1 MSHLH
6 NPWRALAH
14 RDFITLIRAH
24 LPAGERGR
32 LYPDHDAIVLDK
44 RLSQAE
50 ARCTLTHEL
59 VHLRR
64 GDGECSDPVASGKQE
79 RRCEDEA
86 ARLLIPLDRLAAALL
101 WGREP
106 EEIADELWVDLD
118 TLKARVASLTQEEK
132 DYINSRVTA
141 KGEVA

>member
-1 MSHLH
+1 M
-6 NPWRALAH
+6 
-14 RDFITLIRAH
+14 
-24 LPAGERGR
+24 
-32 LYPDHDAIVLDK
+32 YPDHDAIVLDK
-44 RLSQAE
+44 RLTQAE

-64 GDGECSDPVASGKQE
+64 GDTACHDEIANVKQE

-86 ARLLIPLDRLAAALL
+86 ARLLIPIERLGAALL

-106 EEIADELWVDLD
+106 EEIADELWVDLE
-118 TLKARVASLTQEEK
+118 TLKARVAGLTQDER
-132 DYINSRVTA
+132 DYINGRVAA